1 MVVVVVMMAMAM
13 VAMAMEMVVPAT
25 RCETIVAK
33 FRARAPPRND
43 PLAAIVHATGPIE
56 RPDVGGWFLVRRRRR
71 RMMVVVVVGYYYY

>member
-1 MVVVVVMMAMAM
+1 MFHARVHVMVVVVVMMAMA
-13 VAMAMEMVVPAT
+13 MVVPAT

-56 RPDVGGWFLVRRRRR
+56 RPDVGGWFLVRRR
-71 RMMVVVVVGYYYY
+71 MMMMVVVVGYYYY